1 MRLNKETFIA
11 GFALFSM
18 FFGAGNLMLP
28 PFLGFT
34 SGNQWYWV
42 ALGFIVSAVAIP
54 ILGIIAH
61 ARIQG
66 TMYDFAKK
74 VSPIFS
80 YIYCFT
86 VYVISISLPSPRTAS
101 VTHEMTVLPYLES
114 SYLLTSAV
122 YFILVLIFV
131 LNRSKILDMIGKFL
145 TPLIFITILSIITVG
160 IFIAPDIQIQ
170 VLIENPLITGLLE
183 GYQTFD
189 AIGAVV
195 IGGVIIVSLKI
206 NGKTDFTFNKKLIIQ
221 SGFIA
226 GIGLL
231 IVYTGL
237 IYNGATFKSLISEE
251 STRVEVLSS
260 LSSLTLG
267 NTGNLFLSL
276 LVALACFTTAIG
288 IVTGTA
294 DFVKGFFND
303 SDVAFR
309 ITAIIGCILGILMG
323 QFDVHYIIAIAVPA
337 LMLIYP
343 ITITL
348 ILLNCLPVRLVEPLI
363 FRGVVIAVMIFS
375 LPDFLISLGLIG
387 ENTPFL
393 KYIPLSSYNLAWL
406 LPGII
411 TFVLLNIL
419 LGKGKND
426 Q

>member
-28 PFLGFT
+28 PYLGFT
-34 SGNQWYWV
+34 SGSQWYWV
-42 ALGFIVSAVAIP
+42 ALGFILSAVAIP

-74 VSPIFS
+74 VSPTFS
-80 YIYCFT
+80 YIYCFI

-101 VTHEMTVLPYLES
+101 VTHEMAILPYVDS
-114 SYLLTSAV
+114 SYLLTSTI

-131 LNRSKILDMIGKFL
+131 LNRSKILDIIGKFL
-145 TPLIFITILSIITVG
+145 TPVIFITILTIITLGV
-160 IFIAPDIQIQ
+160 FIAPNIENG
-170 VLIENPLITGLLE
+170 VLIKKPLITGLLE

-189 AIGAVV
+189 AIGAIV

-206 NGKTDFTFNKKLIIQ
+206 KGKTNFVVNKKLIVQ
-221 SGFIA
+221 SGIIA

-231 IVYTGL
+231 IIYSGL
-237 IYNGATFKSLISEE
+237 IYNGAIFKSLFNEG
-251 STRVEVLSS
+251 STRVEILSS
-260 LSSLTLG
+260 LSTFTLG
-267 NTGNLFLSL
+267 STGNLFLSV

-294 DFVKGFFND
+294 DFIKGFFND
-303 SDVAFR
+303 SDIAFK
-309 ITAIIGCILGILMG
+309 ITAIIGCVLGIMIG
-323 QFDVHYIIAIAVPA
+323 QFDVHYIIAVAVPA

-348 ILLNCLPVRLVEPLI
+348 IILNCIPEKFIKPFV
-363 FRGVVIAVMIFS
+363 FRGVVMMVILFS
-375 LPDFLISLGLIG
+375 IPDLLISLNFIG
-387 ENTPFL
+387 VNTPFL
-393 KYIPLSSYNLAWL
+393 KYIPLSTYNLAWL

-411 TFVLLNIL
+411 TFVFLNIL
-419 LGKGKND
+419 LGKGKK
-426 Q
+426 

>member
-28 PFLGFT
+28 PYLGFT
-34 SGNQWYWV
+34 SGSQWYWV
-42 ALGFIVSAVAIP
+42 ALGFILSAVAIP

-74 VSPIFS
+74 VSPTFS
-80 YIYCFT
+80 YIYCFI

-101 VTHEMTVLPYLES
+101 VTHEMTILPYVES
-114 SYLLTSAV
+114 SYLLTSTI

-131 LNRSKILDMIGKFL
+131 LNRSKILDIIGKFL
-145 TPLIFITILSIITVG
+145 TPVIFITILTIITLGV
-160 IFIAPDIQIQ
+160 FIAPNIENG
-170 VLIENPLITGLLE
+170 VLIKKPLITGLLE

-189 AIGAVV
+189 AIGAIV

-206 NGKTDFTFNKKLIIQ
+206 KGKTDFVVNKKLIVQ
-221 SGFIA
+221 SGIIA

-231 IVYTGL
+231 IIYSGL
-237 IYNGATFKSLISEE
+237 IYNGAIFKSLFNEG
-251 STRVEVLSS
+251 STRVEILSS
-260 LSSLTLG
+260 LSTFTLG
-267 NTGNLFLSL
+267 STGNLFLSV

-294 DFVKGFFND
+294 DFIKGFFND
-303 SDVAFR
+303 SDIAFK
-309 ITAIIGCILGILMG
+309 ITAIIGCVLGIMIG
-323 QFDVHYIIAIAVPA
+323 QFDVHYIIAVAVPA

-348 ILLNCLPVRLVEPLI
+348 IILNCIPEKFIKPFV
-363 FRGVVIAVMIFS
+363 FRGVVMMVILFS
-375 LPDFLISLGLIG
+375 IPDLLISLNFIG
-387 ENTPFL
+387 VNTPFL
-393 KYIPLSSYNLAWL
+393 KYIPLSTYNLAWL

-411 TFVLLNIL
+411 TFVFLNIL
-419 LGKGKND
+419 LGKGKK
-426 Q
+426 

>member
-34 SGNQWYWV
+34 SGSQWYWV
-42 ALGFIVSAVAIP
+42 ALGFILSAVAIP

-74 VSPIFS
+74 VSPTFS
-80 YIYCFT
+80 YIYCFI

-101 VTHEMTVLPYLES
+101 VTHEMAILPYVDS
-114 SYLLTSAV
+114 SYLLTSTI

-131 LNRSKILDMIGKFL
+131 LNRSKILDIIGKFL
-145 TPLIFITILSIITVG
+145 TPVIFITILTIITLGV
-160 IFIAPDIQIQ
+160 FIAPNIENG
-170 VLIENPLITGLLE
+170 VLIKKPLITGLLE

-189 AIGAVV
+189 AIGAIV

-206 NGKTDFTFNKKLIIQ
+206 KGKTDFVVNKKLIVQ
-221 SGFIA
+221 SGIIA

-231 IVYTGL
+231 IIYSGL
-237 IYNGATFKSLISEE
+237 IYNGAIFKSLFNEG
-251 STRVEVLSS
+251 STRVEILSS
-260 LSSLTLG
+260 LSTFTLG
-267 NTGNLFLSL
+267 STGNLFLSV

-294 DFVKGFFND
+294 DFIKGFFND
-303 SDVAFR
+303 SDIAFK
-309 ITAIIGCILGILMG
+309 ITAIIGCVLGIMIG
-323 QFDVHYIIAIAVPA
+323 QFDVHYIIAVAVPA

-348 ILLNCLPVRLVEPLI
+348 IILNCIPEKFIKPFV
-363 FRGVVIAVMIFS
+363 FRGVVMMVILFS
-375 LPDFLISLGLIG
+375 IPDLLISLNFIG
-387 ENTPFL
+387 VNTPFL
-393 KYIPLSSYNLAWL
+393 KYIPLSTYNLAWL

-411 TFVLLNIL
+411 TFVFLNIL
-419 LGKGKND
+419 LGKGKK
-426 Q
+426 

>member
-28 PFLGFT
+28 PYLGFT
-34 SGNQWYWV
+34 SGSQWYWV
-42 ALGFIVSAVAIP
+42 ALGFILSAVAIP

-74 VSPIFS
+74 VSPTFS
-80 YIYCFT
+80 YIYCFI
-86 VYVISISLPSPRTAS
+86 VYIISISLPSPRTAS
-101 VTHEMTVLPYLES
+101 VTHEMAILPYVES
-114 SYLLTSAV
+114 SYLLTSTI

-131 LNRSKILDMIGKFL
+131 LNRSKILDIIGKFL
-145 TPLIFITILSIITVG
+145 TPVIFITILTIITLGV
-160 IFIAPDIQIQ
+160 FIAPNIENG
-170 VLIENPLITGLLE
+170 VLIKKPLITGLLE

-189 AIGAVV
+189 AIGAIV

-206 NGKTDFTFNKKLIIQ
+206 KGKTNFVVNKKLIVQ
-221 SGFIA
+221 SGIIA

-231 IVYTGL
+231 IIYSGL
-237 IYNGATFKSLISEE
+237 IYNGAIFKSLFNEG
-251 STRVEVLSS
+251 STRVEILSS
-260 LSSLTLG
+260 LSTFTLG
-267 NTGNLFLSL
+267 TTGNLFLSV

-294 DFVKGFFND
+294 DFMKGFFND
-303 SDVAFR
+303 SDIAFK
-309 ITAIIGCILGILMG
+309 ITAIIGCVLGIMIG
-323 QFDVHYIIAIAVPA
+323 QFDVHYIIAVAVPA

-348 ILLNCLPVRLVEPLI
+348 IILNCIPEKFIKPFV
-363 FRGVVIAVMIFS
+363 FRGVVMMVILFS
-375 LPDFLISLGLIG
+375 IPDLLISLNFIG
-387 ENTPFL
+387 VNTPFL
-393 KYIPLSSYNLAWL
+393 KYTPLSTYNLAWL

-411 TFVLLNIL
+411 TFVFLNIL
-419 LGKGKND
+419 LGKGKK
-426 Q
+426 

>member
-28 PFLGFT
+28 PYLGFT
-34 SGNQWYWV
+34 SGSQWYWV
-42 ALGFIVSAVAIP
+42 ALGFILSAVAIP

-74 VSPIFS
+74 VSPTFS
-80 YIYCFT
+80 YIYCFI
-86 VYVISISLPSPRTAS
+86 VYIISISLPSPRTAS
-101 VTHEMTVLPYLES
+101 VTHEMAILPYVES
-114 SYLLTSAV
+114 SYLLTSTI

-131 LNRSKILDMIGKFL
+131 LNRSKILDIIGKFL
-145 TPLIFITILSIITVG
+145 TPVIFITILTIITLGV
-160 IFIAPDIQIQ
+160 FIAPNIENG
-170 VLIENPLITGLLE
+170 VLIKKPLITGLLE

-189 AIGAVV
+189 AIGAIV

-206 NGKTDFTFNKKLIIQ
+206 KGKTDFVVNKKLIVQ
-221 SGFIA
+221 SGIIA

-231 IVYTGL
+231 IIYSGL
-237 IYNGATFKSLISEE
+237 IYNGAIFKSLFNEG
-251 STRVEVLSS
+251 STRVEILSS
-260 LSSLTLG
+260 LSTFTLG
-267 NTGNLFLSL
+267 TTGNLFLSV

-294 DFVKGFFND
+294 DFIKGFFND
-303 SDVAFR
+303 SDIAFK
-309 ITAIIGCILGILMG
+309 ITAIIGCVLGIMIG
-323 QFDVHYIIAIAVPA
+323 QFDVHYIIAVAVPA

-348 ILLNCLPVRLVEPLI
+348 IILNCIPEKFIKPFV
-363 FRGVVIAVMIFS
+363 FRGVVMMVILFS
-375 LPDFLISLGLIG
+375 IPDLLISLNFIG
-387 ENTPFL
+387 VNTPFL
-393 KYIPLSSYNLAWL
+393 KYIPLSTYNLAWL

-411 TFVLLNIL
+411 TFVFLNIL
-419 LGKGKND
+419 LGKGKK
-426 Q
+426 

>member
-34 SGNQWYWV
+34 SGSQWYWV
-42 ALGFIVSAVAIP
+42 ALGFILSAVAIP

-74 VSPIFS
+74 VSPTFS
-80 YIYCFT
+80 YIYCFI

-101 VTHEMTVLPYLES
+101 VTHEMAILPYVES
-114 SYLLTSAV
+114 SYLLTSTI

-131 LNRSKILDMIGKFL
+131 LNRSKILDIIGKFL
-145 TPLIFITILSIITVG
+145 TPVIFITILTIITLGV
-160 IFIAPDIQIQ
+160 FIAPNIENG
-170 VLIENPLITGLLE
+170 VLIKKPLITGLLE

-189 AIGAVV
+189 AIGAIV

-206 NGKTDFTFNKKLIIQ
+206 KGKTNFVVNKKLIVQ
-221 SGFIA
+221 SGIIA

-231 IVYTGL
+231 IIYSGL
-237 IYNGATFKSLISEE
+237 IYNGAIFKSLFNEG
-251 STRVEVLSS
+251 STRVEILSS
-260 LSSLTLG
+260 LSTFTLG
-267 NTGNLFLSL
+267 STGNLFLSV

-294 DFVKGFFND
+294 DFIKGFFND
-303 SDVAFR
+303 SDIAFK
-309 ITAIIGCILGILMG
+309 ITAIIGCVLGIMIG
-323 QFDVHYIIAIAVPA
+323 QFDVHYIIAVAVPA

-348 ILLNCLPVRLVEPLI
+348 IILNCIPEKFIKPFV
-363 FRGVVIAVMIFS
+363 FRGVVMMVILFS
-375 LPDFLISLGLIG
+375 IPDLLISLNFIG
-387 ENTPFL
+387 VNTPFL
-393 KYIPLSSYNLAWL
+393 KYIPLSTYNLAWL

-411 TFVLLNIL
+411 TFVFLNIL
-419 LGKGKND
+419 LGKGKK
-426 Q
+426 

>member
-34 SGNQWYWV
+34 SGSQWYWV
-42 ALGFIVSAVAIP
+42 ALGFILSAVAIP

-74 VSPIFS
+74 VSPTFS
-80 YIYCFT
+80 YIYCFI

-101 VTHEMTVLPYLES
+101 VTHEMAILPYVES
-114 SYLLTSAV
+114 SYLLTSTI

-131 LNRSKILDMIGKFL
+131 LNRSKILDIIGKFL
-145 TPLIFITILSIITVG
+145 TPVIFITILTIITIGV
-160 IFIAPDIQIQ
+160 FIAPDIENGA
-170 VLIENPLITGLLE
+170 LIKKPLITGLLE

-189 AIGAVV
+189 AIGAIV

-206 NGKTDFTFNKKLIIQ
+206 KGKTDFVVNKKLIVQ
-221 SGFIA
+221 SGIIA

-231 IVYTGL
+231 IIYSGL
-237 IYNGATFKSLISEE
+237 IYNGAIFKSLFNEG
-251 STRVEVLSS
+251 STRVEILSS
-260 LSSLTLG
+260 LSTFTLG
-267 NTGNLFLSL
+267 TTGNLFLSV

-294 DFVKGFFND
+294 DFIKGFFND
-303 SDVAFR
+303 SDIAFK
-309 ITAIIGCILGILMG
+309 ITAIIGCVLGIMIG
-323 QFDVHYIIAIAVPA
+323 QFDVHYIIAVAVPA

-348 ILLNCLPVRLVEPLI
+348 IILNCIPEKFIKPFV
-363 FRGVVIAVMIFS
+363 FRGVVIIVILFS
-375 LPDFLISLGLIG
+375 ISDLLISLNFIG
-387 ENTPFL
+387 VNTPFL

-411 TFVLLNIL
+411 TFVFLNIL
-419 LGKGKND
+419 LGKGKK
-426 Q
+426 